1 MDDTNQHW
9 PASPKEHSLG
19 DRSWVSMLH
28 PHFTPDINLGHLV
41 QAIVV
46 VATVGG
52 GILGG
57 YLSLRAD
64 LDQQRAEFRVAL
76 AGHAARLT
84 VAERLLDERRTEDR
98 EFQAEMRAQ
107 LQRVMQ
113 AIADLK
119 TDLVHKQDRK

>member
-1 MDDTNQHW
+1 
-9 PASPKEHSLG
+9 
-19 DRSWVSMLH
+19 MLH

-46 VATVGG
+46 IATVGG

-76 AGHAARLT
+76 AGHEARLT

-98 EFQAEMRAQ
+98 EFQAEMRTQ